1 MVTIPAGFEYD
12 TKITDLSKQ
21 RRGSYGWVIVAV
33 AALGIFVS
41 GPGQS
46 HTFSVFLVHIQADLG
61 ISATSI
67 ASAYAFATLA
77 AAFGLPWMGRLVDR
91 LGPRRMLLVVTVLLG
106 LACLAF
112 GAAAGYLWLAVGF
125 AALRFLGQGSLM
137 LNCSNLVSHWFD
149 RRRGFAL
156 SLMSIGFS
164 VSMAVHPPLSQWLID
179 TVGWR
184 QAWFWLGA
192 STWLL
197 MLPPV
202 LFLVHDRP
210 EHLSLAPDGGA
221 ARPAPD
227 RAVSAEQGLT
237 LRETV
242 ATGTFWILCAG
253 LFGLSMLVTSL
264 HFFQVS
270 ILTTQGLSEAA
281 AARIFPLS
289 ALVMVMVIPLV
300 GRALDRF
307 PTHRVFA
314 FGLAVMVVS
323 LVSAAQVHDLGTA
336 LIYAVAFGVNNGC
349 TMTFFGYMWPRYFG
363 RKHLGS
369 IQGMGQMI
377 GIFGAS
383 LGPLPLGIAFD
394 LLGSYRETLMLL
406 ALYPAGCAI
415 AALFLRAPPQMS
427 AKES

>member
-1 MVTIPAGFEYD
+1 MKSLA
-12 TKITDLSKQ
+12 LSIN
-21 RRGSYGWVIVAV
+21 RRFFYGWIILAA

-41 GPGQS
+41 GAGQS

-61 ISATSI
+61 LSATSVS
-67 ASAYAFATLA
+67 SAYAFATLV
-77 AAFGLPWMGRLVDR
+77 AAFGLPWMGRLLDR
-91 LGPRRMLLVVTVLLG
+91 LGPRRMLLGVTLLLG

-112 GAAAGYLWLAVGF
+112 GAAAGFLWLAVGF

-156 SLMSIGFS
+156 SLMALGFS
-164 VSMAVHPPLSQWLID
+164 ASMAVHPPLSQWLID

-197 MLPPV
+197 LLPPV

-210 EHLSLAPDGGA
+210 EDIDLAPDGEPAATARHGA
-221 ARPAPD
+221 A
-227 RAVSAEQGLT
+227 AVHGLT
-237 LRETV
+237 LREAM
-242 ATGTFWILCAG
+242 ATRTFWILAAG
-253 LFGLSMLVTSL
+253 LLGLSMLVTSL

-270 ILTTQGLSEAA
+270 ILTTQGLSEAL
-281 AARIFPLS
+281 AARIFPIS
-289 ALVMVMVIPLV
+289 AVVMVITIPLV
-300 GRALDRF
+300 GRSLDRF

-323 LVSAAQVHDLGTA
+323 LTSAALVHDLTTA
-336 LIYAVAFGVNNGC
+336 LIYAVAFGLNNGC

-369 IQGMGQMI
+369 VQGTGQMI
-377 GIFGAS
+377 GVIGAS
-383 LGPLPLGIAFD
+383 IGPLPLGIAFD
-394 LLGSYRETLMLL
+394 LTGSYQETLLLL
-406 ALYPAGCAI
+406 AIYPAGCAI
-415 AALFLRAPPQMS
+415 AALFLRTPAQLLAQQGKTGQAQENGGAP
-427 AKES
+427 

>member
-1 MVTIPAGFEYD
+1 MKSLALRIN
-12 TKITDLSKQ
+12 
-21 RRGSYGWVIVAV
+21 RRVFYGWIILAT

-41 GPGQS
+41 GAGQS

-61 ISATSI
+61 LSATSI
-67 ASAYAFATLA
+67 SSAYAFATLI

-91 LGPRRMLLVVTVLLG
+91 FGPRRTLVAVTLLLG
-106 LACLAF
+106 LACLSF
-112 GAAAGYLWLAVGF
+112 GAAAGFLWLAVGF
-125 AALRFLGQGSLM
+125 ASLRYLGQGSLM

-156 SLMSIGFS
+156 SLMALGFS
-164 VSMAVHPPLSQWLID
+164 ASMAVHPPLSQWLID

-197 MLPPV
+197 LLPPV

-210 EHLSLAPDGGA
+210 ENLGLAPDGQGA
-221 ARPAPD
+221 TATGHDPAT
-227 RAVSAEQGLT
+227 VQGLT
-237 LRETV
+237 LREAL
-242 ATGTFWILCAG
+242 ATRTFWILCAG

-270 ILTTQGLSEAA
+270 ILTTQGLSEVA
-281 AARIFPLS
+281 AARIFPIS
-289 ALVMVMVIPLV
+289 ALVMVMTIPLV
-300 GRALDRF
+300 GRSLDRF

-314 FGLAVMVVS
+314 FGLVVMIVS
-323 LVSAAQVHDLGTA
+323 LLSAALVHDLTTA
-336 LIYAVAFGVNNGC
+336 MVYAVAFGINNGC

-369 IQGMGQMI
+369 IQGTGQMI
-377 GIFGAS
+377 GVIGAS
-383 LGPLPLGIAFD
+383 IGPLPLGIAFD
-394 LLGSYRETLMLL
+394 LLGSYQETLMLL
-406 ALYPAGCAI
+406 AIYPAGCAVATI
-415 AALFLRAPPQMS
+415 FLRTPSQLTAAQDTAGQP
-427 AKES
+427 